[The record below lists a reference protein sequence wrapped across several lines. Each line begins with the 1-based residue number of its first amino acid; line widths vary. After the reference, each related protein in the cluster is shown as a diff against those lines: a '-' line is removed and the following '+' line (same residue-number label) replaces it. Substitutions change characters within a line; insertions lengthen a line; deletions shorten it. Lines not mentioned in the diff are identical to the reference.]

1 MKFIVQT
8 LSTVL
13 LSVLKLLHPLFSSQF
28 IFWSGKLTI
37 SEMRDSPLLESLL
50 LYQMVTLDGVTF
62 S

>member
-28 IFWSGKLTI
+28 KLTI